1 MYQPGSI
8 SYILLTFKIM
18 SIFGMIISFNT
29 ASNIKRKVKVC
40 DLISFFEPKDLL
52 ASSSLNN
59 QEIY

>member
-1 MYQPGSI
+1 
-8 SYILLTFKIM
+8 M

-29 ASNIKRKVKVC
+29 APNIKRKVKVC

-52 ASSSLNN
+52 VSSSLNN